1 MAGMRTKTCSGTPR
15 QRRYGSMRFA
25 HLTAR
30 ERPLAVV
37 EGDRVA
43 ALAMEGIA
51 TVDDLL
57 AAGPDAWD
65 AARDAAPAALEDG
78 GEPLQPGML
87 DAPLKAPSKIACVGL
102 NYHDH
107 CRETGMAAPERPLI
121 FAKFPSSLVGPDAA
135 IESPDGLT
143 EQVDWEVEL
152 AVVIGRRIRH
162 ASERAALDAIFG
174 YTAANDVS
182 ARDLQFADQ
191 QWVRAKSIDTFCPVG
206 PVIVTPD
213 EFGDPQQKRLVA
225 RVNGETMQDST
236 TAEMIFGVAEIVSF
250 LSQACTLEPG
260 DLILTGT
267 PWGVG
272 GFRDPPVFLKPGDTI
287 EIEVEGVGVLA
298 NDVRRNST

>member
-1 MAGMRTKTCSGTPR
+1 
-15 QRRYGSMRFA
+15 MRFA
-25 HLTAR
+25 HLKGA

-37 EGDRVA
+37 EENR
-43 ALAMEGIA
+43 IA
-51 TVDDLL
+51 TVAMDGIASVDDLI
-57 AAGPDAWD
+57 AAGPPAWD
-65 AARDAAPAALEDG
+65 AARDAADAALERN
-78 GEPLQPGML
+78 GEALRPGML
-87 DAPLKAPSKIACVGL
+87 DAPLTAPSKVACVGL

-121 FAKFPSSLVGPDAA
+121 FAKFASSLIGPDTS
-135 IESPDGLT
+135 IEWPDGLT
-143 EQVDWEVEL
+143 DQVDWEAEL
-152 AVVIGRRIRH
+152 AVVIGRRIRN
-162 ASERAALDAIFG
+162 ANEREALDAVFG

-213 EFGDPQQKRLVA
+213 EFGDPQDKRLIS

-236 TAEMIFGVAEIVSF
+236 STEMIFGVGEILSF
-250 LSQACTLEPG
+250 LSRACTLEPG

-272 GFRDPPVFLKPGDTI
+272 GFRDPPVFLSAGDTV
-287 EIEVEGVGVLA
+287 EIEVEGIGVLA
-298 NDVRRNST
+298 NNVGGNTT

>member
-1 MAGMRTKTCSGTPR
+1 
-15 QRRYGSMRFA
+15 MRFA
-25 HLTAR
+25 HLNAAD
-30 ERPLAVV
+30 RPLAVV
-37 EGDRVA
+37 DGNRVA
-43 ALAMEGIA
+43 ALAMDGVA
-51 TVDDLL
+51 TVDDLI
-57 AAGPDAWD
+57 AAGPRAWD
-65 AARDAAPAALEDG
+65 AARTAALEA
-78 GEPLQPGML
+78 GEALRPGML

-107 CRETGMAAPERPLI
+107 CRETGMPAPERPLI
-121 FAKFPSSLVGPDAA
+121 FAKFPSSLAGPDAT
-135 IESPDGLT
+135 IEWPDGLT

-162 ASERAALDAIFG
+162 ASEHEALDAIFG

-191 QWVRAKSIDTFCPVG
+191 QWVRAKSIDGFCPLG

-213 EFGDPQQKRLVA
+213 EFGDPQDKRLIA
-225 RVNGETMQDST
+225 RVNGEIMQDST
-236 TAEMIFGVAEIVSF
+236 TAEMIFGVAEIVGF
-250 LSQACTLEPG
+250 LSRACTLGPG

-272 GFRDPPVFLKPGDTI
+272 GFRDPPVFLAPGDTV

-298 NDVRRNST
+298 NNVGRSTT

>member
-1 MAGMRTKTCSGTPR
+1 MRL
-15 QRRYGSMRFA
+15 A
-25 HLTAR
+25 HLKDA

-37 EGDRVA
+37 AGDRVA
-43 ALAMEGIA
+43 PLSLDGIE
-51 TVDDLL
+51 TLDELI

-65 AARDAAPAALEDG
+65 SARNSATADQ
-78 GEPLQPGML
+78 GEPLRAGML
-87 DAPLKAPSKIACVGL
+87 AAPLRAPSKIACVGL

-121 FAKFPSSLVGPDAA
+121 FAKFASSLTGPDTS
-135 IESPDGLT
+135 IEWPDGLT
-143 EQVDWEVEL
+143 DQVDWEAEL
-152 AVVIGRRIRH
+152 AVVIGRRIRN
-162 ASERAALDAIFG
+162 ANEREALDAVFG

-191 QWVRAKSIDTFCPVG
+191 QWVRAKSLDTFCPMG

-213 EFGDPQQKRLVA
+213 EFGDPQDKRLIS

-236 TAEMIFGVAEIVSF
+236 SAEMIFGVGEILSF
-250 LSQACTLEPG
+250 LSRACTLEPG

-272 GFRDPPVFLKPGDTI
+272 GFRDPPIFLKPGDTV

-298 NDVRRNST
+298 NDVGRSTT

>member
-1 MAGMRTKTCSGTPR
+1 
-15 QRRYGSMRFA
+15 MRFA
-25 HLTAR
+25 HLKAA

-37 EGDRVA
+37 EGDYVA
-43 ALAMEGIA
+43 PLTLDGIS
-51 TVDDLL
+51 TVDDLIG
-57 AAGPDAWD
+57 AGPEAWE
-65 AARDAAPAALEDG
+65 AARAVSLEG
-78 GEPLQPGML
+78 GAEPLEPGML

-107 CRETGMAAPERPLI
+107 CRETGMAAPSRPLI

-143 EQVDWEVEL
+143 EQVDWEAEL

-162 ASERAALDAIFG
+162 ASAGQALDAIFG

-206 PVIVTPD
+206 PLIVTPD
-213 EFGDPQQKRLVA
+213 EFGDPQDKRVA
-225 RVNGETMQDST
+225 SRVNGDTMQDST
-236 TAEMIFGVAEIVSF
+236 TAEMIFPVAEIVSF
-250 LSQACTLEPG
+250 LSDACTLEPG

-272 GFRDPPVFLKPGDTI
+272 GFRDPPVFLKPGDTV

-298 NDVRRNST
+298 NEVRRSTT

>member
-1 MAGMRTKTCSGTPR
+1 
-15 QRRYGSMRFA
+15 MRFA
-25 HLTAR
+25 HLKGAD
-30 ERPLAVV
+30 RPLAVV
-37 EGDRVA
+37 DGDRIA
-43 ALAMEGIA
+43 PLRLDGIA
-51 TVDDLL
+51 TVDDLI
-57 AAGPDAWD
+57 AAGPEAWK
-65 AARDAAPAALEDG
+65 AARAGD

-87 DAPLKAPSKIACVGL
+87 DAPLRAPSKVACVGL

-121 FAKFPSSLVGPDAA
+121 FAKFPSSLIGPDAA
-135 IESPDGLT
+135 IEWPDGLT

-152 AVVIGRRIRH
+152 AVVMGRRTRH
-162 ASERAALDAIFG
+162 ATHGEALDAIFG

-191 QWVRAKSIDTFCPVG
+191 QWVRAKSIDSFCPLG

-213 EFGDPQQKRLVA
+213 EFGDPQAKRLAA

-250 LSQACTLEPG
+250 LSRACTLEPG

-272 GFRDPPVFLKPGDTI
+272 GFRNPPVFLKPGDTV
-287 EIEVEGVGVLA
+287 EIEVEGVGILA
-298 NDVRRNST
+298 NEVGRSTT

>member
-1 MAGMRTKTCSGTPR
+1 MR
-15 QRRYGSMRFA
+15 YA
-25 HLTAR
+25 HVTGA

-43 ALAMEGIA
+43 TLAVDGAA
-51 TVDDLL
+51 TVDELI
-57 AAGPDAWD
+57 AAGPAAWE
-65 AARDAAPAALEDG
+65 AARVVARVALEDG
-78 GEPLQPGML
+78 EALEPGIL
-87 DAPLKAPSKIACVGL
+87 DAPLKSPSKIACVGL

-107 CRETGMAAPERPLI
+107 ARETGMAAPERPLI
-121 FAKFPSSLVGPDAA
+121 FAKFPSSLVGPGAA
-135 IESPDGLT
+135 IEWPAGLT

-162 ASERAALDAIFG
+162 ASEREALEAIFG

-191 QWVRAKSIDTFCPVG
+191 QWVRAKSIDSFCPLG

-213 EFGDPQQKRLVA
+213 EFGDPQDKRLVT

-236 TAEMIFGVAEIVSF
+236 TAEMIFSVAEIVSF
-250 LSQACTLEPG
+250 LSSACTLETR

-272 GFRDPPVFLKPGDTI
+272 GFRDPPVFLKPGDTV
-287 EIEVEGVGVLA
+287 EVEVEDVGVLA
-298 NDVRRNST
+298 NNVGRNTT

>member
-1 MAGMRTKTCSGTPR
+1 MP
-15 QRRYGSMRFA
+15 MRFA
-25 HLTAR
+25 HLKAAD
-30 ERPLAVV
+30 RPLAVV

-43 ALAMEGIA
+43 PLELDGIA
-51 TVDDLL
+51 TIDDLIT
-57 AAGPDAWD
+57 AGPPAWD
-65 AARDAAPAALEDG
+65 AARTAAREG
-78 GEPLQPGML
+78 GEPLRAGML
-87 DAPLKAPSKIACVGL
+87 DTPLKAPSKIACVGL

-135 IESPDGLT
+135 IEWPDGLT

-152 AVVIGRRIRH
+152 AVVIGRRIR
-162 ASERAALDAIFG
+162 RATETDALDAIFG

-182 ARDLQFADQ
+182 ARDLQFADG
-191 QWVRAKSIDTFCPVG
+191 QWVRAKSIDGFCPVG

-213 EFGDPQQKRLVA
+213 EFGDPQDKRLAA
-225 RVNGETMQDST
+225 RVNGQTMQDST

-250 LSQACTLEPG
+250 LSRACTLVPG

-272 GFRDPPVFLKPGDTI
+272 GFRDPPVFLKPGDTV

-298 NDVRRNST
+298 NEVGSTT

>member
-1 MAGMRTKTCSGTPR
+1 
-15 QRRYGSMRFA
+15 MRFA
-25 HLTAR
+25 HLKDAD
-30 ERPLAVV
+30 RPLAVV
-37 EGDRVA
+37 EGDRVTPL
-43 ALAMEGIA
+43 ALDGVT
-51 TVDDLL
+51 TVDELI
-57 AAGPDAWD
+57 AAGPDAW
-65 AARDAAPAALEDG
+65 AAAATAVESG
-78 GEPLQPGML
+78 GEPLQRGML

-107 CRETGMAAPERPLI
+107 CRETGMEPPDRPLI
-121 FAKFPSSLVGPDAA
+121 FAKFSSSLTGPDAP
-135 IESPDGLT
+135 IEWPDGLT
-143 EQVDWEVEL
+143 AQVDWEAEL

-162 ASERAALDAIFG
+162 ASEQEALGAIFG

-191 QWVRAKSIDTFCPVG
+191 QWVRGKSLDTFCPVG

-213 EFGDPQQKRLVA
+213 EFGDPQDKRLSA

-236 TAEMIFGVAEIVSF
+236 TAEMIFGVARIVSF
-250 LSQACTLEPG
+250 LSEACTLEPG

-272 GFRDPPVFLKPGDTI
+272 GFRDPPIFLKPGDTV

-298 NDVRRNST
+298 NDVGGTTT

>member
-1 MAGMRTKTCSGTPR
+1 
-15 QRRYGSMRFA
+15 MRFA
-25 HLTAR
+25 HVTGA

-37 EGDRVA
+37 DGDRVA
-43 ALAMEGIA
+43 TLSVDAAA
-51 TVDDLL
+51 TVDELI
-57 AAGPDAWD
+57 AAGPAAWE
-65 AARDAAPAALEDG
+65 AARVGARAALEDG
-78 GEPLQPGML
+78 EALEPGML
-87 DAPLKAPSKIACVGL
+87 DAPLKSPSKIACVGL

-121 FAKFPSSLVGPDAA
+121 FAKFPSSLVGPGAA
-135 IESPDGLT
+135 IEWPDGLT

-162 ASERAALDAIFG
+162 ASEHEALEAIFG
-174 YTAANDVS
+174 YSAANDVS

-191 QWVRAKSIDTFCPVG
+191 QWVRAKSIDSFCPLG

-213 EFGDPQQKRLVA
+213 EFGDPQDKRLVT

-236 TAEMIFGVAEIVSF
+236 TAEMIFSVAEIVSF
-250 LSQACTLEPG
+250 LSRACTLETG

-272 GFRDPPVFLKPGDTI
+272 GFRDPPVFLKPGDTV
-287 EIEVEGVGVLA
+287 EVEVEGIGVLA
-298 NDVRRNST
+298 NNVGRNTA

>member
-1 MAGMRTKTCSGTPR
+1 
-15 QRRYGSMRFA
+15 MRFA
-25 HLTAR
+25 HVKAAN
-30 ERPLAVV
+30 RPLGVV
-37 EGDRVA
+37 EGNRVA
-43 ALAMEGIA
+43 ALALDGVA
-51 TVDDLL
+51 TVDELI
-57 AAGPDAWD
+57 AAGPETWD
-65 AARDAAPAALEDG
+65 AAREAGAGALTI
-78 GEPLQPGML
+78 GEPLRPGML
-87 DAPLKAPSKIACVGL
+87 DGPLKTPSKIVCVGL

-107 CRETGMAAPERPLI
+107 CRETGIAAPERPLI

-135 IESPDGLT
+135 IEWPDELT
-143 EQVDWEVEL
+143 EQVDWEAEL
-152 AVVIGRRIRH
+152 AVVIGRRIKR
-162 ASERAALDAIFG
+162 ASEREALDAIFG

-191 QWVRAKSIDTFCPVG
+191 QWVRAKSLDTFCPLG

-213 EFGDPQQKRLVA
+213 EFGDPQDTRLLA

-272 GFRDPPVFLKPGDTI
+272 GFRDPPVFLKPGDSV

-298 NDVRRNST
+298 NNVGRSTT

>member
-1 MAGMRTKTCSGTPR
+1 
-15 QRRYGSMRFA
+15 MRFA
-25 HLTAR
+25 HLHGA

-43 ALAMEGIA
+43 PLELEGIA
-51 TVDDLL
+51 TLDDLI
-57 AAGPDAWD
+57 AAGPPAWD
-65 AARDAAPAALEDG
+65 AARTAARAG
-78 GEPLQPGML
+78 GGDPLGPGML
-87 DAPLKAPSKIACVGL
+87 DAPLGAPSKIACVGL

-107 CRETGMAAPERPLI
+107 CRETGMAVPERPLI
-121 FAKFPSSLVGPDAA
+121 FAKFPSALAGPDAA
-135 IESPDGLT
+135 IEWPDGLS

-152 AVVIGRRIRH
+152 AVVIGRRIRN
-162 ASERAALDAIFG
+162 ATESEALDAVFG

-182 ARDLQFADQ
+182 ARDLQFADV
-191 QWVRAKSIDTFCPVG
+191 QWVRAKSIDGFCPLG

-213 EFGDPQQKRLVA
+213 EFGDPQDKHLAA

-250 LSQACTLEPG
+250 LSRACTLEPG

-272 GFRDPPVFLKPGDTI
+272 GFRDPPVFLQPGDTV
-287 EIEVEGVGVLA
+287 EVEVEGVGVLA
-298 NDVRRNST
+298 NHIGSAT

>member
-1 MAGMRTKTCSGTPR
+1 MP
-15 QRRYGSMRFA
+15 MRFA
-25 HLTAR
+25 HLKGAA
-30 ERPLAVV
+30 RPLAVV
-37 EGDRVA
+37 DGDRVA
-43 ALAMEGIA
+43 PLELDGIA
-51 TVDDLL
+51 TVDDLI
-57 AAGPDAWD
+57 AAGPQAWK
-65 AARDAAPAALEDG
+65 AGAREG

-87 DAPLKAPSKIACVGL
+87 DAPLKTPSKIACVGL

-107 CRETGMAAPERPLI
+107 CRETGMPAPKRPLI
-121 FAKFPSSLVGPDAA
+121 FAKFPSSLTGPDAT
-135 IESPDGLT
+135 IEWPDGLT
-143 EQVDWEVEL
+143 EQVDWEAEL

-162 ASERAALDAIFG
+162 ASESEALDAIFG

-191 QWVRAKSIDTFCPVG
+191 QWVRAKSIDGFCPLG
-206 PVIVTPD
+206 PFIVTPD
-213 EFGDPQQKRLVA
+213 EFGDPQDKRLTA

-250 LSQACTLEPG
+250 LSHACTLEPG

-272 GFRDPPVFLKPGDTI
+272 GFRDPPVFLEPGDTV

-298 NDVRRNST
+298 NEVGSTT

>member
-1 MAGMRTKTCSGTPR
+1 
-15 QRRYGSMRFA
+15 MRFA
-25 HLTAR
+25 HLKGAD
-30 ERPLAVV
+30 RPLAVV
-37 EGDRVA
+37 DGDRVRP
-43 ALAMEGIA
+43 LELDGIA
-51 TVDDLL
+51 TVDDLI
-57 AAGPDAWD
+57 AAGPQAWK
-65 AARDAAPAALEDG
+65 AAAGGGG
-78 GEPLQPGML
+78 GEPLRPGML
-87 DAPLKAPSKIACVGL
+87 DAPLRAPSKVACVGL

-121 FAKFPSSLVGPDAA
+121 FAKFPSALVGPDAA
-135 IESPDGLT
+135 IEWPDGLT

-152 AVVIGRRIRH
+152 AVVIGRRTRH
-162 ASERAALDAIFG
+162 ASAGEALEAIFG

-191 QWVRAKSIDTFCPVG
+191 QWVRAKSIDSFCPLG

-213 EFGDPQQKRLVA
+213 EFGDPQDKRLTA

-236 TAEMIFGVAEIVSF
+236 TAEMIFGVAEVVSF
-250 LSQACTLEPG
+250 LSRACTLEPG

-272 GFRDPPVFLKPGDTI
+272 GFRDPPVFLKPGDTV

-298 NDVRRNST
+298 NEVGSAT